1 MRLRNPHGWAKRL
14 DTMDGS
20 IARPRPLLA
29 LGLRL
34 LTALALATMAMLV
47 KLAGE
52 RSAHLIELIFWRQ
65 ALTAVLLGAG
75 LAAAGRLSLLKTQRL
90 RMHGIRSA
98 TGLFG
103 MLFTYGAVL
112 LLPLAEAT
120 TLGFTA
126 PIFAVLIAMVLFGEK
141 IGPYR
146 WAAVAMGF
154 AGVVVVMQPGSGS
167 HAGVTLFGVAVG
179 LAAPLMVSLISFQIQ
194 DLNKTENPWSIVF
207 WFATLSAPVAALG
220 MPFVMAAHVGETWLI
235 IMAMALMGVLAQILL
250 TTSLRFG
257 SAAVILLMDY
267 TALLWASFYGYA
279 VFGRAAPASLWF
291 GAPLIIGAG
300 LLIAWRERQLAKA
313 RRVASAA
320 SQE

>member
-1 MRLRNPHGWAKRL
+1 
-14 DTMDGS
+14 MDGS

-29 LGLRL
+29 LFVRL

-52 RSAHLIELIFWRQ
+52 RGAHLIELIFWRQ
-65 ALTAVLLGAG
+65 AITAAVIGAG
-75 LAAAGRLSLLKTQRL
+75 LALTGRAAMLRTTRL
-90 RMHGIRSA
+90 RSHAMRSV
-98 TGLFG
+98 TGLLG

-126 PIFAVLIAMVLFGEK
+126 PVFAVLIAMILFRET

-146 WAAVAMGF
+146 WAAVVMGF
-154 AGVVVVMQPGSGS
+154 AGVMVVMQPFGAT
-167 HAGVTLFGVAVG
+167 HDGVTLAGIAVG
-179 LAAPLMVSLISFQIQ
+179 LMAPLMVAIISFQIQ
-194 DLNKTENPWSIVF
+194 DLNQTENPWSIVF
-207 WFATLSAPVAALG
+207 WFAALSAPVAALAL
-220 MPFVMAAHVGETWLI
+220 PFVIAAHDAETWGI
-235 IMAMALMGVLAQILL
+235 IVAMSLMGALAQILL

-267 TALLWASFYGYA
+267 TALLWASFYGYY
-279 VFGRAAPASLWF
+279 VFDTAAPASLWL

-300 LLIAWRERQLAKA
+300 VLIAWRERQLAKE
-313 RRVASAA
+313 RLSASRAG
-320 SQE
+320 QE

>member
-1 MRLRNPHGWAKRL
+1 G
-14 DTMDGS
+14 
-20 IARPRPLLA
+20 
-29 LGLRL
+29 
-34 LTALALATMAMLV
+34 MLV

-52 RSAHLIELIFWRQ
+52 RGAHLGELIFWRQ
-65 ALTAVLLGAG
+65 LITTLLLGAG
-75 LAAAGRLSLLKTQRL
+75 LALTGRLALLKTQRL
-90 RMHGIRSA
+90 PAHSRRAAS
-98 TGLFG
+98 GLFG
-103 MLFTYGAVL
+103 MIFTYGAVL

-126 PIFAVLIAMVLFGEK
+126 PVFAVLLAIVLLRER

-146 WAAVAMGF
+146 WSAVAIGF
-154 AGVVVVMQPGSGS
+154 AGVIVVMQPFSGL
-167 HAGVTLFGVAVG
+167 HEGVTLAGVAVG
-179 LAAPLMVSLISFQIQ
+179 LVAPFMVALISFQIQ
-194 DLNKTENPWSIVF
+194 DLNTTENPWSIVF
-207 WFATLSAPVAALG
+207 WFAALTTPVAALAL
-220 MPFVMAAHVGETWLI
+220 PFVAAAHDPLTWGLILGMGLVG
-235 IMAMALMGVLAQILL
+235 AAAQMLL

-279 VFGRAAPASLWF
+279 IFERAPPASLWL

-313 RRVASAA
+313 RTAAPKRVASAA

>member
-1 MRLRNPHGWAKRL
+1 M
-14 DTMDGS
+14 MDGS
-20 IARPRPLLA
+20 IARPRPMLA

-34 LTALALATMAMLV
+34 LTALALTTMAMLV
-47 KLAGE
+47 KLAGQ
-52 RSAHLIELIFWRQ
+52 RGVHLIELIFWRQ
-65 ALTAVLLGAG
+65 ALTALLLGIG
-75 LAAAGRLSLLKTQRL
+75 LAAAGRLAILRTQRL
-90 RMHGIRSA
+90 KMHTVRSA

-126 PIFAVLIAMVLFGEK
+126 PIFAVLIAMVLFREK

-146 WAAVAMGF
+146 WSAVLMGF
-154 AGVVVVMQPGSGS
+154 AGVVVVMQPGSG
-167 HAGVTLFGVAVG
+167 HHEGVTLLGVAVG
-179 LAAPLMVSLISFQIQ
+179 LMAPLMVSFISFQIQ

-207 WFATLSAPVAALG
+207 WFAALSTPVAALAL
-220 MPFVMAAHVGETWLI
+220 PFVMTAHDQQTWTI
-235 IMAMALMGVLAQILL
+235 IVAMALMGVLAQILL

-267 TALLWASFYGYA
+267 TALLWASFYGYY
-279 VFGRAAPASLWF
+279 VFDRAAPASLWV

-313 RRVASAA
+313 RRVASAT

>member
-1 MRLRNPHGWAKRL
+1 
-14 DTMDGS
+14 MDGS

-29 LGLRL
+29 LFVRL
-34 LTALALATMAMLV
+34 LAAFALATMGMLV

-52 RSAHLIELIFWRQ
+52 RGAHLGELIFWRQ
-65 ALTAVLLGAG
+65 LITTLLLGAG
-75 LAAAGRLSLLKTQRL
+75 LALTGRLALLKTQRL
-90 RMHGIRSA
+90 PAHARRAAS
-98 TGLFG
+98 GLFG
-103 MLFTYGAVL
+103 MIFTYGAVL

-126 PIFAVLIAMVLFGEK
+126 PVFAVLLAIVLLRER

-146 WAAVAMGF
+146 WSAVGIGF
-154 AGVVVVMQPGSGS
+154 AGVIVVMQPFSGL
-167 HAGVTLFGVAVG
+167 HEGVTLAGVAVG
-179 LAAPLMVSLISFQIQ
+179 LVAPFMVALISFQIQ
-194 DLNKTENPWSIVF
+194 DLNTTENPWSIVF
-207 WFATLSAPVAALG
+207 WFAALTTPVAALAL
-220 MPFVMAAHVGETWLI
+220 PFVAAAHDPLTWGLILGMGLVG
-235 IMAMALMGVLAQILL
+235 AAAQMLL

-279 VFGRAAPASLWF
+279 IFERAPPASLWL

-300 LLIAWRERQLAKA
+300 LLIAWRERQLARA
-313 RRVASAA
+313 RTAAPKRVASAA